1 MEDNFFNDMSID
13 EMKRYIKFNA
23 MIHLRPGVYTRD
35 DTEDGEDRRL
45 EIEMSKDEPKR
56 VTIVSRLG
64 YWDGWFIVLE
74 EDREIWKVEFDLKE
88 GDDENKARDL
98 LIKLCTQFKN
108 YKEYTYKGY
117 FCVDEEE

>member
-23 MIHLRPGVYTRD
+23 MIHLRPGSYRRD
-35 DTEDGEDRRL
+35 NENF
-45 EIEMSKDEPKR
+45 EIEISKDEPKR
-56 VTIVSRLG
+56 VMIVSRIEC
-64 YWDGWFIVLE
+64 WDGWFISLE
-74 EDREIWKVEFDLKE
+74 EDSEIWKVEFNLE
-88 GDDENKARDL
+88 QGDHENNARDL

-108 YKEYTYKGY
+108 YKEYTYKDC